1 MADSPTIQGNY
12 PDGSIFKFSLDGV
25 TTHAQME
32 RLIKLTGTLA
42 KKFTKNDPAEKE
54 RIELLEK
61 GNKLYKEQGKQQR
74 ETNKEFD
81 KFQDSLE
88 NASAV
93 TGLFKGHLLSSIRAF
108 DTPLAKMAA
117 GMGGVVAGLMN
128 YADDL
133 RPALQRGIA
142 GGVLDFAVS
151 AKGAGL
157 TLGEFNKALA
167 ATGGTFTQL
176 GDGATGGSK
185 AFGRLVNDVRLA
197 TASVGNLGMSNEQLA
212 EFTGQQLK
220 IAVQQGLKGKQAQDS
235 VIRTTKTLGTE
246 FDNLADRTGKTIQEM
261 AEAAAKLVS
270 DPTVS
275 SFLATLGKGADK
287 ASAAMQA
294 VGANMTAMF
303 GKTGE
308 KFANE
313 AAQAAASNLP
323 LAFSKMGQQMAGFA
337 PALYGETERQM
348 KRAAAGFMP
357 TEQDR
362 KKMLDAALE
371 AERTQGDSL
380 RAMAAMGGEAG
391 EAAKNILAMAQE
403 ARGYNS
409 DANKE
414 KRAREKAAQ
423 EFNSE
428 VNKLSA
434 NLNQLAVPFL
444 QLLNG
449 IDWTMMFQVLNGFAS
464 VVKFAL
470 KPLEWLGSILGA
482 TGAGTLIGGFLGLV
496 TVGTL
501 LVSGFGMLGKA
512 LKGLVDV
519 ITSTITKLGLIST
532 ATGAGRAAPA
542 AAGVGKQTT
551 GFAGLASR
559 EKELASARAQ
569 GRPTGFDTSLK
580 ERSDE
585 LYKKYRAE
593 GSTPMEAKRRADA
606 HAAMLPQANAAEKLA
621 KAAPMVEK
629 FAGAIAGVTTALVGT
644 GMVIAGEALLR
655 EDANSKL
662 GQFLVT
668 WGNVIGVVGT
678 LTGIVL
684 QLAPAILGASK
695 AISAY
700 MALHGGALP
709 ALTAFIGGLWTSAK
723 TLAGSFVSGLITA
736 SSTLFAAGKSLVTT
750 FATMA
755 VTVYQTV
762 IPALIAMARSAWTS
776 AAGSFGNLGKVLGP
790 VAGWFA
796 RLGPWLASVGG
807 ILLNWG
813 TKLLPLLGG
822 AFEILSG
829 PVGWLILAATLLYTF
844 WDDLV
849 DISKSLWQGLKNLSG
864 WIAGGAKAIW
874 EGLKGAGTWLGDK
887 FKGIWDTVSKTMSG
901 AFSSI
906 GSWLGD
912 KFKGIWDT
920 VSGSLS
926 NVVSSIGSWLG
937 ETMSSL
943 MGFLSAPFK
952 YVGELLTSVGEKI
965 SSGAKAI
972 WDTITKPFTALY
984 DWLKSSWL
992 GKKLLGD
999 DDKKKSSLSETVQ
1012 KDQNNKLAVLS
1023 APTDRVA
1030 ATDPAYWQQESG
1042 KVNSELTRTQT
1053 SAIDEKSMKDNEQT
1067 KQLVALNKN
1076 MEALVDSSDA
1086 NLSLQ
1091 GKNVSVNEGNGR
1103 YLRQRSMFGTSA
1115 A

>member
-88 NASAV
+88 SASAV

-287 ASAAMQA
+287 ASSAMQA

-512 LKGLVDV
+512 VKGLVDV
-519 ITSTITKLGLIST
+519 MTAAITKLGLIST
-532 ATGAGRAAPA
+532 ATGAGRTAPA

-551 GFAGLASR
+551 GFAGLATRERDLATSR
-559 EKELASARAQ
+559 TVAETERKARVA
-569 GRPTGFDTSLK
+569 
-580 ERSDE
+580 E
-585 LYKKYRAE
+585 LYKQYRNDGTGRTAE
-593 GSTPMEAKRRADA
+593 QAKR
-606 HAAMLPQANAAEKLA
+606 AAETAATYSPKA
-621 KAAPMVEK
+621 DVAEKMSKAAPMVEK

-662 GQFLVT
+662 GQFLVK
-668 WGNVIGVVGT
+668 WGNVISVVGT
-678 LTGIVL
+678 LTGIML

-723 TLAGSFVSGLITA
+723 TLAGSFVKGLITA

-776 AAGSFGNLGKVLGP
+776 AVGSFGNLGKVLGP

-822 AFEILSG
+822 AFKILSG
-829 PVGWLILAATLLYTF
+829 PVGWLTLAATLLYTF
-844 WDDLV
+844 WDDIV
-849 DISKSLWQGLKNLSG
+849 DVSKYVWEGLKNLGG
-864 WIAGGAKAIW
+864 WLATGVSAIW
-874 EGLKGAGTWLGDK
+874 DGLSGSVTWLGDK
-887 FKGIWDTVSKTMSG
+887 LKGIWD
-901 AFSSI
+901 I
-906 GSWLGD
+906 
-912 KFKGIWDT
+912 
-920 VSGSLS
+920 
-926 NVVSSIGSWLG
+926 
-937 ETMSSL
+937 
-943 MGFLSAPFK
+943 
-952 YVGELLTSVGEKI
+952 
-965 SSGAKAI
+965 
-972 WDTITKPFTALY
+972 ITKPFTALY

-992 GKKLLGD
+992 GKKIFGD
-999 DDKKKSSLSETVQ
+999 DDKKKSGLSETVQ
-1012 KDQNNKLAVLS
+1012 RDQNNKLAVLS

-1030 ATDPAYWQQESG
+1030 ATDPAYWQQETG

-1067 KQLVALNKN
+1067 KQLIALNKN